1 MNSYLDTVNEIAD
14 IIWKGTCERKNYVIV
29 GDNAS
34 GKSDVLREVI
44 RKGLER
50 TIYFLDSVNRTY
62 DISKV
67 ELKGT
72 SYKHVSFDYHKVI
85 ETRLAENNFN
95 IQDTFC
101 VLAGIELL
109 YAKYSEQIK
118 ALLLE
123 FLGVHLEIIQD
134 GGGIVNVENI
144 VNIDGER
151 CSLSNG
157 FQAII
162 RMISEILYFEEAMA
176 VNGEAQGV
184 VVIDEIDEYLSPRY
198 SSKILEFLKS
208 KFANMAFV
216 VATHSIDLVEN
227 VEDID
232 LIVMEKNQYTLYSNE
247 ALKDNGIIRNIF
259 ARIFFDDRFTQPSS
273 DDSIDNRLRILL
285 NRKIASEW
293 DEKSQNEL
301 DEISAGDILPHQKMI
316 CKQIKEW

>member
-1 MNSYLDTVNEIAD
+1 MSSYLDTVNEISET
-14 IIWKGTCERKNYVIV
+14 ILKGTCERKNYVIV
-29 GDNAS
+29 GDNSS

-44 RKGLER
+44 RKDVKR
-50 TIYFLDSVNRTY
+50 TIYFIDSVNRTY

-72 SYKHVSFDYHKVI
+72 SYKHVSFDYHKVL
-85 ETRLAENNFN
+85 ETRLEENNFN

-101 VLAGIELL
+101 VIAGIELL

-144 VNIDGER
+144 VHIDGER

-208 KFANMAFV
+208 KFANMTFI

-227 VEDID
+227 VEDIE

>member
-1 MNSYLDTVNEIAD
+1 MSSYLDTVNEISET
-14 IIWKGTCERKNYVIV
+14 ILKGTCERKNYVIV
-29 GDNAS
+29 GDNSS

-44 RKGLER
+44 RKDVKR
-50 TIYFLDSVNRTY
+50 TIYFIDSVNRTY

-72 SYKHVSFDYHKVI
+72 SYKHVSFDYHKVL
-85 ETRLAENNFN
+85 ETRLEENNFN

-101 VLAGIELL
+101 VIAGIELL
-109 YAKYSEQIK
+109 YAKYSDQIK

-144 VNIDGER
+144 VHIDGER

-208 KFANMAFV
+208 KFANMTFI

-227 VEDID
+227 VEDIE

>member
-1 MNSYLDTVNEIAD
+1 MSSYLDTVNEISET
-14 IIWKGTCERKNYVIV
+14 ILKGTCERKNYVIV
-29 GDNAS
+29 GDNSS

-44 RKGLER
+44 RKDVKR
-50 TIYFLDSVNRTY
+50 TIYFIDSVNRTY

-72 SYKHVSFDYHKVI
+72 SYKHVSFDYHKVL
-85 ETRLAENNFN
+85 ETRLEENNFN

-101 VLAGIELL
+101 VIAGIELL

-144 VNIDGER
+144 VHIDGER

-208 KFANMAFV
+208 KFANMTFI

-227 VEDID
+227 VEDIE

-301 DEISAGDILPHQKMI
+301 DEISEGDILPHQKMI

>member
-1 MNSYLDTVNEIAD
+1 MNSYLDTVNEISD
-14 IIWKGTCERKNYVIV
+14 TILKGTRERKNYVIV
-29 GDNAS
+29 GDNSS

-44 RKGLER
+44 RKDLKR
-50 TIYFLDSVNRTY
+50 TIYFIDSVNRTY

-85 ETRLAENNFN
+85 DTRLGENNFN

-123 FLGVHLEIIQD
+123 FLGIHLEVIQD
-134 GGGIVNVENI
+134 GGGIVNAENI

-176 VNGEAQGV
+176 ENGETQGV

-198 SSKILEFLKS
+198 SSKILDFLRS
-208 KFANMAFV
+208 KFANITFV

-227 VEDID
+227 VEDIE
-232 LIVMEKNQYTLYSNE
+232 LIVMEKNQYTLYSND

-259 ARIFFDDRFTQPSS
+259 ARIFFHDRFTQPSS

-301 DEISAGDILPHQKMI
+301 DEISEGDILPHQKMI